1 MESLLTLSIIWRFSE
16 IIFLEAK
23 KELLKDGFFIRLDF
37 PGSRKASA
45 EHPNQGV
52 LKL

>member
-1 MESLLTLSIIWRFSE
+1 MESLVTLSIIWRFSE
-16 IIFLEAK
+16 VIFLKAQK
-23 KELLKDGFFIRLDF
+23 ALLKNGFSIRLDF